1 MYINLRILITPIQ
14 VWNPH
19 EEKAK
24 VMADF
29 GDDQYLDMICVEPG
43 LLTDVPLLEGGK
55 KASFTQ
61 TVKCVKD

>member
-1 MYINLRILITPIQ
+1 MIKTIFQKFLCSTP
-14 VWNPH
+14 P
-19 EEKAK
+19 
-24 VMADF
+24 DF